1 MSNVLDEWF
10 GPAPLHEDLVREVLT
25 GGLDVSI
32 HPYRDKHKVMVR
44 KRGQLVS
51 RPVMHYTAKEVMS
64 AYEEGKLLRLLPR
77 RGKNSAELRILM
89 RPIQ

>member
-10 GPAPLHEDLVREVLT
+10 GPAPLHEDLVREVLR
-25 GGLDVSI
+25 GVLDVSI
-32 HPYRDKHKVMVR
+32 HRYRDKHKVMVR
-44 KRGQLVS
+44 KRGERVS
-51 RPVMHYTAKEVMS
+51 RLVMHYTAKEVMS
-64 AYEEGKLLRLLPR
+64 AYEEDRLPRLLPR